1 MGLQD
6 RDYNRNSGGNDIGS
20 FLRRLFFGEFTLGT
34 IWGITVRLHA
44 SLLLLLAFRV
54 LFAGQMGFQTA
65 LISSAILF
73 GVILLH
79 EFGHCFAARSVGG
92 RGDDVLLW
100 PLGGLAF
107 VQTPRRP
114 WPSFVGTA
122 GGPLV
127 NVLICLVCAAALR
140 VTSGQ
145 LMWGNPLA
153 PFLAS
158 VNVDLSGASYYLWWI
173 YSTSLA
179 LLLFNLLPIFPLDG
193 GRLLQA
199 TLWSKLGYYRSTEIA
214 CIVGMAG
221 AGILGLMALAT
232 GGLWMVFLWWSCF
245 MTCYQT
251 KMNLRELADQAWEE
265 ERVYSGNYGGNS
277 NPARARAGLPRVS
290 FGKRAPKPKDDQF
303 STRDLNPFEWF
314 ARRKRRKQFE
324 KLMRDD

>member
-6 RDYNRNSGGNDIGS
+6 RDYYRNANSNGVSN
-20 FLRRLFFGEFTLGT
+20 FLRKLIFGDFTLGT
-34 IWGITVRLHA
+34 FWDIRVRIHA
-44 SLLLLLAFRV
+44 SLLLLLVFRI
-54 LFAGQMGFQTA
+54 LFPGPMGFQAA

-107 VQTPRRP
+107 IDTPRRP

-127 NVLICLVCAAALR
+127 NVAICLICAVALR
-140 VTSGQ
+140 ITNNTWI
-145 LMWGNPLA
+145 MGNPLA

-158 VNVDLSGASYYLWWI
+158 VNIDLNGASFYLWWI
-173 YSTSLA
+173 YSTSLS
-179 LLLFNLLPIFPLDG
+179 LFLFNLLPIFPLDG
-193 GRLLQA
+193 GSLLQA
-199 TLWSKLGYYRSTEIA
+199 TLWSRLGFYRSMEIA
-214 CIVGMAG
+214 CITGMAG
-221 AGILGLMALAT
+221 SVIMGLFSLSS
-232 GGLWMVFLWWSCF
+232 LWMLFLWFSCF

-251 KMNLRELADQAWEE
+251 KMNLRQLADQAWEE
-265 ERVYSGNYGGNS
+265 ERNFSGQYGGNTHS
-277 NPARARAGLPRVS
+277 DRGRIGLPRIS
-290 FGKRAPKPKDDQF
+290 FGKRTSKPKDDRF
-303 STRDLNPFEWF
+303 TPSNLNPIKWLHKRNE
-314 ARRKRRKQFE
+314 RKKFE

>member
-6 RDYNRNSGGNDIGS
+6 RDYSRSNGGNDIGG
-20 FLRRLFFGEFTLGT
+20 FLRRLFFGEFYLGT
-34 IWGITVRLHA
+34 MWGIRVRIHA
-44 SLLLLLAFRV
+44 TLLLLLVFRV
-54 LFAGQMGFQTA
+54 LFAGPMGFQTA

-73 GVILLH
+73 GIILLH

-107 VQTPRRP
+107 VHTPQRP

-127 NVLICLVCAAALR
+127 NVVICLVCAAALR
-140 VTSGQ
+140 ITSGEW
-145 LMWGNPLA
+145 MMGNPLA

-158 VNVDLSGASYYLWWI
+158 MSIDLSGASFYLWWI
-173 YSTSLA
+173 YSTSLS

-199 TLWSKLGYYRSTEIA
+199 TLWSRLGYYRSMEIA
-214 CIVGMAG
+214 CITGMAG
-221 AGILGLMALAT
+221 AVIMGLLSLGS
-232 GGLWMVFLWWSCF
+232 LWMLFLWASCF

-265 ERVYSGNYGGNS
+265 ERVYSGSYSGNS
-277 NPARARAGLPRVS
+277 NPDRARVNLPRVN
-290 FGKRAPKPKDDQF
+290 FGKSTSKPKDDRF
-303 STRDLNPFEWF
+303 TARDLNPYEWF

>member
-6 RDYNRNSGGNDIGS
+6 RDYNRSNGGNDIGS
-20 FLRRLFFGEFTLGT
+20 FLRRLFFGEFYIGT
-34 IWGITVRLHA
+34 IWGVRVRIHA
-44 SLLLLLAFRV
+44 TLVLLLAFRV
-54 LFAGQMGFQTA
+54 LLPGRMGFQDA
-65 LISSAILF
+65 LVSSAILF

-79 EFGHCFAARSVGG
+79 EFGHCFGARSVGG

-107 VQTPRRP
+107 VQTPHRP

-122 GGPLV
+122 CGPLV
-127 NVLICLVCAAALR
+127 NVVICLVCAVALR
-140 VTSGQ
+140 ITSGQ
-145 LMWGNPLA
+145 WLWGNPLA
-153 PFLAS
+153 PFSPFLPI
-158 VNVDLSGASYYLWWI
+158 DLSGVSFYLWWI

-179 LLLFNLLPIFPLDG
+179 LLIFNLAPVFPLDG
-193 GRLLQA
+193 GRMLQEI
-199 TLWSKLGYYRSTEIA
+199 LWPRFGYYRSMEIA
-214 CIVGMAG
+214 CVTGMA
-221 AGILGLMALAT
+221 AAAILGLLAL
-232 GGLWMVFLWWSCF
+232 GGGSLWMVVLWAMCF

-251 KMNLRELADQAWEE
+251 KMNLRELADRAWEE

-277 NPARARAGLPRVS
+277 NPARSRVNLPRVS